1 MSAPHRVMFPAGGV
15 WAIVAVGPVA
25 LDTGFD
31 LARSPLGGVAAWHA
45 HEMVFGFAAAMFA
58 GYALTAMTSWPGTAR
73 LPPAGVALL
82 VALWGLARLSA
93 AGAFGPD
100 LRLAAPAAVAFMV
113 FVTLILV
120 RSALRSRSLRAT
132 PLVLFSL
139 AITCFQIAVLTGATP
154 PRIPVLGF
162 AALLS
167 VVGGRMVASFTRNSL
182 ADSDHAQR
190 RLRIAGICGLLGSA
204 MILVA
209 IGLETVGAAPEWLVI
224 CLLVAAAGEAMRAT
238 LWMCREILKDGLLI
252 MLHAGY
258 AWLPIGLL
266 LLALGKASGSL
277 MPESAALH
285 GVAAGAVGCSIHAV
299 AARAVAQRA
308 DRLRASPIDAGGV
321 VLLWMAAALRVVAPA
336 GTPLFAAAAVMWCLA
351 WAVFLSRH
359 GAALFRPSPRPVF
372 SGPKR
377 LNHLAQPRQP
387 VRTGCSDPAKGPV
400 PTVGETA

>member
-167 VVGGRMVASFTRNSL
+167 VVGGRMVAGFTRNSL

-209 IGLETVGAAPEWLVI
+209 LGLETVGAAPEWLVI

-252 MLHAGY
+252 MAARGVCVAAHRAASFG
-258 AWLPIGLL
+258 ARQGVWLPDAGKRCPAWGGSWRRWLLDPCGGRARGRAAGRPVAGVPHRRRGGRAIVDGSRIEGSRACRYALVRSRGGHVVPGL
-266 LLALGKASGSL
+266 GRV
-277 MPESAALH
+277 P
-285 GVAAGAVGCSIHAV
+285 VAAWRGAVPSFTKAGVQWAE
-299 AARAVAQRA
+299 AA
-308 DRLRASPIDAGGV
+308 
-321 VLLWMAAALRVVAPA
+321 
-336 GTPLFAAAAVMWCLA
+336 
-351 WAVFLSRH
+351 
-359 GAALFRPSPRPVF
+359 
-372 SGPKR
+372 
-377 LNHLAQPRQP
+377 
-387 VRTGCSDPAKGPV
+387 
-400 PTVGETA
+400 